1 MKQWTKWIRTLL
13 GAILVVLLVR
23 YIAFTSVLI
32 PDNGMANSLIR
43 GDRVLVNRWSYGWR
57 TPMIPLLGYHC
68 IGHKKIERKDI
79 VLFNSPISN
88 KTSLRK
94 EQIVDGQLFINRCY
108 GLPGDTIYLDSLNQ
122 VIELEEL
129 PDYKQRYAYNANLED
144 SIKNLIDLLDIKE
157 NELLPNSDSI
167 KHIRSFSHYEYYLL
181 TDGCEAD
188 SCYTLI
194 DSTQVHRNYKLT
206 VPNKGAI
213 MHVTPKNMILLCN
226 TLRLYEYVDASIK
239 NDSLFIDGK
248 YTSSCIFNQ
257 DYYWMRA
264 DNSINKVDSSTFG
277 FLPSSHIIGKATC
290 ILFSIS
296 PQTGWRN
303 KRLFKAI
310 D

>member
-13 GAILVVLLVR
+13 GALLLVLLVR

-32 PDNGMANSLIR
+32 PDNGMANSLLR

-57 TPMIPLLGYHC
+57 TPMIPLLGYHR
-68 IGHKKIERKDI
+68 IGHGKIERKDI
-79 VLFNSPISN
+79 VLFNSPIPT
-88 KTSLRK
+88 KTPLKNR
-94 EQIVDGQLFINRCY
+94 QIVDGQLFINRCY

-122 VIELEEL
+122 VIEPEEL
-129 PDYKQRYAYNANLED
+129 PDYKQQYAYNPNIED
-144 SIKNLIDLLDIKE
+144 SIKKQIEFFGIKE
-157 NELLPNSDSI
+157 NELLPISDSI
-167 KHIRSFSHYEYYLL
+167 RHIRSFSHYEYYLL
-181 TDGCEAD
+181 TDGCEVD
-188 SCYTLI
+188 SFFTLV
-194 DSTQVHRNYKLT
+194 DSIQIQRNYKLA

-213 MHVTPKNMILLCN
+213 MQVTSKNRILFCN
-226 TLRLYEYVDASIK
+226 TLRLYEKVNASIK

-264 DNSINKVDSSTFG
+264 DNSINKIDSSTFG
-277 FLPSSHIIGKATC
+277 LLPASHIIGKATC

-296 PQTGWRN
+296 PQTGWRD
-303 KRLFKAI
+303 KRILKAI